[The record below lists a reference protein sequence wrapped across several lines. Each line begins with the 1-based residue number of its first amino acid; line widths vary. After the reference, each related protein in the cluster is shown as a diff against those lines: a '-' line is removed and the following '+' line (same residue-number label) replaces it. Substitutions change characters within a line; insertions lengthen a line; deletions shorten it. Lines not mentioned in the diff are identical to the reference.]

1 MASDR
6 PEQPDDQHL
15 LIAIILILLAG
26 LSLKELVERLTLTL
40 APAGIPAT
48 AVVGII
54 SLIGEAKLWFAS
66 PSADPGALHTMERG
80 VVSRR
85 AMYLLA
91 GSRRLATG
99 GSAAAE
105 RALFGAHLAAER
117 RRFEAGRAIDAAAAK
132 YGPVLGWWSQRD
144 ERTTPA
150 CFAAHGSNFSALT
163 PPAMGWP
170 GTIHAGQCRCRPV
183 KPWPGGDFLDGTPA
197 HVEDLLLTP
206 LER

>member
-1 MASDR
+1 MASEPR
-6 PEQPDDQHL
+6 QQPDDQHL
-15 LIAIILILLAG
+15 LIAIIVLLLAG
-26 LSLKELVERLTLTL
+26 LSLKQLVERLTLTL

-48 AVVGII
+48 AVVGIV
-54 SLIGEAKLWFAS
+54 SLIGESKLRFVS
-66 PSADPGALHTMERG
+66 LSADPGALHTMERG

-99 GSAAAE
+99 GTAAAE

-117 RRFEAGRAIDAAAAK
+117 RRFEAARAVDAAAAK
-132 YGPVLGWWSQRD
+132 HGPVLGWWSERD

-170 GTIHAGQCRCRPV
+170 GTIHAGQCRCRSV
-183 KPWPGGDFLDGTPA
+183 APWPEGDFLDGTPA

-206 LER
+206 LEA